1 MKDIPLKITLCY
13 QYNSEHYSKL
23 DLLDCVTKSIEI
35 VNKDLETFSLSFDEI
50 EEGSSG
56 VNMHQNI
63 HTIIEESH
71 LVIFE
76 ISDLNKNVLYE
87 LGLVKGLKK
96 KFLLLREEGVK
107 EKLPFDIAP
116 FQYMSYNKNDLLN
129 FKNRLGAKIK
139 RVLST
144 FKPEDIFSENSINR
158 LLSNYFQ
165 VINSNDDVEKQFD
178 QLLDKTKLNFYY
190 IGTIGFLTNTNNI
203 DWIEK
208 LVAKN
213 PKPNIYRIV
222 FLQNLKEVYK
232 VYQNSEILENYCK
245 WLAKYYIHVK
255 LNNIKLFDC
264 PDVGIW
270 KAGMSII
277 ISDENELIILTG
289 NFEEFN
295 TKGIWIKH
303 DEIGYNFKEYSKVL
317 AVAYSKKINHLDMIK
332 YFNVGDKQSALDF
345 LESLPKTVEDEEIE
359 ALCSSYIER
368 SFLDN
373 NL

>member
-1 MKDIPLKITLCY
+1 MKDITLKITLCY
-13 QYNSEHYSKL
+13 QYNSEHFSKL
-23 DLLDCVTKSIEI
+23 DLLDCVTKSIDI
-35 VNKDLETFSLSFDEI
+35 VNHEIETFNLVFDEI
-50 EEGSSG
+50 EEGSASM
-56 VNMHQNI
+56 NMHENI
-63 HTIIEESH
+63 HKVIEESH

-96 KFLLLREEGVK
+96 RFLLLREDNIK

-116 FQYMSYNKNDLLN
+116 FQYLSYKKSDLLN
-129 FKNRLGAKIK
+129 FKNQLASKVK
-139 RVLST
+139 RIVSL
-144 FKPEDIFSENSINR
+144 FQPEDIFSENSINK

-165 VINSNDDVEKQFD
+165 PIKSDDDVEKLFN
-178 QLLDKTKLNFYY
+178 QLLSKTKLNFYY

-208 LVAKN
+208 LIQKK

-222 FLQNLKEVYK
+222 FLRNLKEVYQ
-232 VYQNSEILENYCK
+232 VYQNSEILENYCR

-277 ISDENELIILTG
+277 TSDENELIILTG

-303 DEIGYNFKEYSKVL
+303 EEVGSIFKEYSKVL
-317 AVAYSKKINHLDMIK
+317 AVGYSKKVNHLDMIK
-332 YFNVGDKQSALDF
+332 YFNLGDKASTLKF
-345 LESLPKTVEDEEIE
+345 LESLPKTVEDEQIE
-359 ALCSSYIER
+359 KLCAEFIEK
-368 SFLDN
+368 SFLEN
-373 NL
+373 KL